1 MKADHRYAWL
11 VIAFVG
17 LALGGLAR
25 AADPPVELAE
35 RAFQQ
40 GRYGQA
46 LQHWQ
51 TALPTL
57 SRAERIDTLVQMA
70 VAYQALGQMSDARR
84 ALEEAR
90 RQVQP
95 DDDQIRQARVQGQL
109 SDYYLL
115 THQWEPAR
123 HAAEDAVRL
132 ARRGGDNRVLAAAL
146 NAQGNTHLAEERY
159 PEALQAYR
167 EGLALAASD
176 TALTVTLRINAI
188 HAHLA
193 QKTPQEALP
202 LLRAAMMDLRALPD
216 SHDKALNAI
225 ALGHLAQRLGAAE
238 PRQRARLTPL
248 AYTALTEA
256 WKLAETLRDNR
267 LQSYATG
274 HLGELYA
281 AARRYP
287 DAERLWRQAVFYAE
301 QGNAPELLARW
312 YWQSARARQAQG
324 NTEAAKAAYRQ
335 ALRELQRVQPAL
347 LHGHRGKP
355 RFFRDTVAAIYLELA
370 ELLLQEANRAPSAAK
385 RRAILRQVRDVME
398 GFKTA
403 ELKNYFQDECV
414 AAYQETRKPAHID
427 TLLGPGSAA
436 LYPIVFPDRLVL
448 LLSLPQGDIH
458 LATVPVTAD
467 ALRRTADAF
476 RKYLARAGNPRRLLI
491 EAQTLYRWL
500 IEPVRPLL
508 GQDIDTLIVV
518 PDGVLRTIPFA
529 ALHDGHQFLI
539 ERYALG
545 VTPGLA
551 LTDAAPFAAAH
562 QHILFNGLS
571 EDVQGFGSLPYVVAE
586 IRQAAIL
593 YEGTQLLNSAFRKT
607 AVESQLRQTPYTTL
621 LFATHGQ
628 FLGDPRRSFLLAYDG
643 RISLD
648 ELERFVRTRQ
658 FQDQPV
664 DLIVLSACETA
675 QGDERAALG
684 LAGVA
689 VKAGASSA
697 LASLWAVNDA
707 STAELIPA
715 FLANLKTSPALSKAQ
730 ALQKA
735 QRQLLNQPNTRDPF
749 HWAPFVLIGNWY

>member
-1 MKADHRYAWL
+1 MAEHRAWL
-11 VIAFVG
+11 ALAWLG
-17 LALGGLAR
+17 LLIGTPVRG
-25 AADPPVELAE
+25 ADAPAGLAE
-35 RAFQQ
+35 RAVHQ
-40 GRYGQA
+40 GHYGEA

-51 TALPTL
+51 TALPAL
-57 SRAERIDTLVQMA
+57 SEAEQIDTLVQMA
-70 VAYQALGQMSDARR
+70 GAYQALGQVGDAQRV
-84 ALEEAR
+84 LEEAHHK
-90 RQVQP
+90 VQRSADP
-95 DDDQIRQARVQGQL
+95 TRQARVLGQL
-109 SDYYLL
+109 SDNHLL
-115 THQWEPAR
+115 AR
-123 HAAEDAVRL
+123 QLESARRYAEDAVRL
-132 ARRGGDNRVLAAAL
+132 ARQAGDNRVLAGAL
-146 NAQGNTHLAEERY
+146 NHLGNASMAGERY
-159 PEALQAYR
+159 PDALQAYR

-176 TALTVTLRINAI
+176 TALTVTLHINAI

-193 QKTPQEALP
+193 EKTPQAALP
-202 LLRAAMMDLRALPD
+202 LLQAAMTDIRTLPD
-216 SHDKALNAI
+216 TYSKALNGI
-225 ALGHLAQRLGAAE
+225 ALGHLAQRLSAAE
-238 PRQRARLTPL
+238 PSQRARVTPW

-256 WKLAETLRDNR
+256 RELAEALYDSR

-281 AARRYP
+281 AAQRYP
-287 DAERLWRQAVFYAE
+287 DAARLWRQAMFYAE
-301 QGNAPELLARW
+301 QSNAPELLARW
-312 YWQSARARQAQG
+312 HWQLGRAWQAQG
-324 NTEAAKAAYRQ
+324 KTEAAKEAYQQ
-335 ALRELQRVQPAL
+335 ALQQLQRVQPAL
-347 LHGHRGKP
+347 LYGHRGKP
-355 RFFRDTVAAIYLELA
+355 QFFRDTVATIYLELA
-370 ELLLQEANRAPSAAK
+370 ELLLREANAAPSAAQ
-385 RRAILRQVRDVME
+385 RRAILRHVRDVME

-414 AAYQETRKPAHID
+414 AAYQETRQPAQID
-427 TLLGPGSAA
+427 ALLGPGSAA

-458 LATVPVTAD
+458 RATVPVTAD
-467 ALRRTADAF
+467 ALRHTTDAF
-476 RKYLARAGNPRRLLI
+476 REHLVRAGNPRRLLI
-491 EAQTLYRWL
+491 EAQTLYQWL
-500 IEPVRPLL
+500 IEPVRPQLL
-508 GQDIDTLIVV
+508 AQRIDTLIVV

-529 ALHDGHQFLI
+529 ALHDGQRFLV

-551 LTDAAPFAAAH
+551 LTDAAPFTAANH
-562 QHILFNGLS
+562 HILFNGLS
-571 EDVQGFGSLPYVVAE
+571 EGVQDFGSLPHVVAE
-586 IRQAAIL
+586 IRQAAAL

-607 AVESQLRQTPYTTL
+607 AVESQLRQTPYTAL

-628 FLGDPRRSFLLAYDG
+628 FLGDPRQSFLLAYDG

-675 QGDERAALG
+675 EGDERAALG

-697 LASLWAVNDA
+697 VASLWAVNDA

-715 FLANLKTSPALSKAQ
+715 FLANLKAPALSKAQ

-735 QRQLLNQPNTRDPF
+735 QRQLLNQPNTRHPF